1 MAEARKSL
9 MTSSFELFFCW
20 MLVAHKSC
28 IICRLATYLLASHSH
43 LVSERTTAD
52 EIGCFLTTF
61 SSSECCGSDNWKLD
75 EPEAGVPRGF
85 HLWRGEGHLVQTF
98 GGEMKKYLLLLLVFL
113 HSRIQSVR
121 SPTYS
126 LHLWW
131 YLLITFSNSNNRAHK
146 IYAAIK
152 QLK

>member
-20 MLVAHKSC
+20 VLVAHKSC

-43 LVSERTTAD
+43 LVSENYCRWNWMFSHNFFFFRMLWEWQLKIGRTRSW
-52 EIGCFLTTF
+52 
-61 SSSECCGSDNWKLD
+61 SSQRISSLKG
-75 EPEAGVPRGF
+75 RGTSGTN
-85 HLWRGEGHLVQTF
+85 LWRWDGEISF
-98 GGEMKKYLLLLLVFL
+98 AAFSFL
-113 HSRIQSVR
+113 SRIQSVR